1 MHRLVAAI
9 WVLQAPVVSFRHSI
23 PKIVIFHH
31 AGQAF
36 HELGIDPRRSGWADG
51 RTEQL
56 VGCAEFERSERGA
69 ARNSGRHERLSDMSA
84 AQTSPPT
91 RWEQQVVGDKWDFY
105 AGRFDKMVA
114 DGTDLEGEARLVD
127 ALAPRGAAVLDGG
140 CGTGRI
146 TAALQRMGHRAIGVD
161 KDAGLIDI
169 AKRRYPGVPYLN
181 HDLLLLDSDVLTAVG
196 APAEFDIIV
205 LPGNVM
211 VYLAPGTEREVLRVL
226 TGLLKPAGRLIAGFA
241 TDRDYSPASFLA
253 DADALDLQVEHQF
266 GTWDLRPFENASDW
280 TVTVL
285 RRPDP
290 DGQEQAP
297 AATRWTPASQWHSD
311 PEQHL

>member
-1 MHRLVAAI
+1 M
-9 WVLQAPVVSFRHSI
+9 
-23 PKIVIFHH
+23 
-31 AGQAF
+31 
-36 HELGIDPRRSGWADG
+36 DGW
-51 RTEQL
+51 TEQL
-56 VGCAEFERSERGA
+56 VTCAEFERSEPGA
-69 ARNSGRHERLSDMSA
+69 ARNPGHHERLSDMSA

-91 RWEQQVVGDKWDFY
+91 RWEQQVVGEKWDFY
-105 AGRFDKMVA
+105 ANRFEKMIA

-127 ALAPRGAAVLDGG
+127 ALAPRQAAVLDGG

-169 AKRRYPGVPYLN
+169 AKQRYLGVPYLN
-181 HDLLLLDSDVLTAVG
+181 RDLLLLDGDVLTAVG

-280 TVTVL
+280 TVAVL